1 MNDAH
6 LHLLVNHF
14 PIIGSIF
21 GLGILITGIALKNK
35 TVKHVAFVLFGIV
48 AVFTFVSMQTGEGA
62 EEIVEEMKISH
73 DLLHEHEE
81 LAEKFAVISYLTGAS
96 ALFAL
101 ILSLKNNKKTK
112 FLNWLTLLLA
122 IASVVFG
129 KYTGTSGGEI
139 MHTEIREQ

>member
-21 GLGILITGIALKNK
+21 GLGILITGNLMKNR
-35 TVKHVAFVLFGIV
+35 TIKHVSYVLFGIV

-62 EEIVEEMKISH
+62 EEIVEEINTSH
-73 DLLHEHEE
+73 NLIHEHEE
-81 LAEKFAVISYLTGAS
+81 LAEKFAIISYLTGLS
-96 ALFAL
+96 AVFAL

-112 FLNWLTLLLA
+112 FLNLLTLLLA
-122 IASVVFG
+122 IASVAFG
-129 KYTGTSGGEI
+129 KFTGTSGGEI
-139 MHTEIREQ
+139 MHTEIRGQ